1 MLAYQVSKSIEI
13 NKSQSEIIDYLKDFK
28 TGLSGLPWII
38 LEPSCELTYSDNQG
52 HVGAGYQWN
61 GQRIGTGAV
70 VLESTQ
76 EHRLDME
83 LHFSPHQK
91 PRKGDAH
98 RDAVTRW
105 LYRRMANAVS
115 CSLVSVF
122 LKTMFKSM
130 VEMDY
135 DRGLKML
142 KAS

>member
-28 TGLSGLPWII
+28 NWPEWSPWII

-83 LHFSPHQK
+83 LHFFSPYQK
-91 PRKGDAH
+91 PRKGDVH

-122 LKTMFKSM
+122 SEND
-130 VEMDY
+130 VQIHD
-135 DRGLKML
+135 
-142 KAS
+142 